1 MVVAVVAAVGCVG
14 FTTTAITVGTRGMAG
29 ELSLSTTELGWVV
42 NSYLVAGAAFVLVG
56 ARLGDVLGRVRTFTL
71 GTAIFAAGSAVGIFA
86 DSFAVLVVARIG
98 QGLGAALILPASLEL
113 ITEFSHHGRE
123 GAWIRWRGLVYATSF
138 AIGPL
143 VGGVLTDV
151 ASWRWIFIGDVLI
164 AGFAGLVTLRLDRR
178 VGRGAHAPT
187 RDFMGAALFAALV
200 AIVVVFAERLAEW
213 QLASVPVILTVLL
226 IAVLGTALVHHER
239 HTEHPLVHPAL
250 LGNRLVAGANV
261 ATLGASIGMVG
272 LLYFFN
278 LFAQSAVGFNLSA
291 VSVLVALVPFGLS
304 LIVCAQFARWLRIRV
319 GPRWPAVLGL
329 GLMTVGF
336 AWLATTTGATSKT
349 QLLVPLVIT
358 GLGAGVANASLTGVA
373 VLDLPA
379 GRVNEAAGWISL
391 SRFLGSALAIAV
403 GTTTYLSIGGPDAL
417 AGTGESGSTTFDV
430 AVARLDHDLFAP
442 LITATQEASAE
453 RFARTML
460 LTAVV
465 LGIITVV
472 SWWLL
477 GSRHGRAEV
486 DASRG

>member
-1 MVVAVVAAVGCVG
+1 VPVV
-14 FTTTAITVGTRGMAG
+14 
-29 ELSLSTTELGWVV
+29 
-42 NSYLVAGAAFVLVG
+42 
-56 ARLGDVLGRVRTFTL
+56 
-71 GTAIFAAGSAVGIFA
+71 
-86 DSFAVLVVARIG
+86 
-98 QGLGAALILPASLEL
+98 
-113 ITEFSHHGRE
+113 
-123 GAWIRWRGLVYATSF
+123 
-138 AIGPL
+138 
-143 VGGVLTDV
+143 
-151 ASWRWIFIGDVLI
+151 
-164 AGFAGLVTLRLDRR
+164 VT
-178 VGRGAHAPT
+178 
-187 RDFMGAALFAALV
+187 
-200 AIVVVFAERLAEW
+200 IVVILA
-213 QLASVPVILTVLL
+213 LL
-226 IAVLGTALVHHER
+226 IALIHHER
-239 HTEHPLVHPAL
+239 RTEHPLVHPAL

-278 LFAQSAVGFNLSA
+278 LFAQSAVGFDSNA
-291 VSVLVALVPFGLS
+291 MGVIAALVPFGVS

-336 AWLATTTGATSKT
+336 GLLATTTGATSKT
-349 QLLVPLVIT
+349 QLVVPLVIT

-403 GTTTYLSIGGPDAL
+403 GTTTYLSIGGPEPPV
-417 AGTGESGSTTFDV
+417 GTGVSGGTTFDV
-430 AVARLDHDLFAP
+430 AVERLDHDLFAP
-442 LITATQEASAE
+442 LITATQDASAE

-477 GSRHGRAEV
+477 GTRRSERV
-486 DASRG
+486 